1 MTRHKPI
8 SVATTA
14 FCTFLVG
21 ASLALAA
28 GKDPPDPNG
37 GTGTRSVTT
46 PLNGGNALAGA
57 VADPNGGIGAQI
69 GTGNSR
75 RTPGTQQPG
84 PPPGPDPF
92 AQLVARLAQQACS
105 GGRDTIIFEM
115 PVGASNG
122 FTCVAPTGSS
132 TPDSLA
138 GFALAAES
146 SIPWPRI
153 AIGANPNDP
162 ATVAVPTYY
171 WVSGYDGSA
180 RSVGISATVQ
190 EGERC
195 TPTFETNP
203 DGTRTETGQDCVPN
217 MVTYGVVVTARPT
230 TYSWNF
236 GDNQKNPTKD
246 GQQSVVTKP
255 GPEGLGMP
263 YQAPNWSSPI
273 MHLFNVSSYQLE
285 AEGGF
290 PITLTVTYQVNWE
303 AGASATGER
312 QSGSLGS
319 LQQTVARPQRVQEI
333 QVLRGASAVRCQ
345 EQGRC

>member
-1 MTRHKPI
+1 
-8 SVATTA
+8 V
-14 FCTFLVG
+14 
-21 ASLALAA
+21 
-28 GKDPPDPNG
+28 
-37 GTGTRSVTT
+37 
-46 PLNGGNALAGA
+46 
-57 VADPNGGIGAQI
+57 
-69 GTGNSR
+69 
-75 RTPGTQQPG
+75 PG
-84 PPPGPDPF
+84 PNPF

-105 GGRDTIIFEM
+105 AGRDTIIFEM

-122 FTCVAPTGSS
+122 FICIAPTGSS

-273 MHLFNVSSYQLE
+273 MHLFNVSSYQQE
-285 AEGGF
+285 ADGGF
-290 PITLTVTYQVNWE
+290 PITLSITYQVDWQ
-303 AGASATGER
+303 AGASAAGER

>member
-1 MTRHKPI
+1 MTRHKRTR
-8 SVATTA
+8 VAVAVVFSAALTA
-14 FCTFLVG
+14 GLV
-21 ASLALAA
+21 LAD
-28 GKDPPDPNG
+28 GGDPTDPNG
-37 GTGTRSVTT
+37 GHRSVTT
-46 PLNGGNALAGA
+46 PLNGGNASAGA
-57 VADPNGGIGAQI
+57 FADPNGGIGAQI

-75 RTPGTQQPG
+75 RTPGAQQG
-84 PPPGPDPF
+84 PAPGPDPF

-105 GGRDTIIFEM
+105 AGRDTIIFEM

-171 WVSGYDGSA
+171 WVSGYNGSA

-203 DGTRTETGQDCVPN
+203 DETRTQTGQDCVPN
-217 MVTYGVVVTARPT
+217 MVTYGMVVTARPT
-230 TYSWNF
+230 TYTWNF
-236 GDNQKNPTKD
+236 GDNQKNPNKD

-290 PITLTVTYQVNWE
+290 PITLTVTYQVDWE

>member
-1 MTRHKPI
+1 
-8 SVATTA
+8 
-14 FCTFLVG
+14 
-21 ASLALAA
+21 
-28 GKDPPDPNG
+28 
-37 GTGTRSVTT
+37 
-46 PLNGGNALAGA
+46 
-57 VADPNGGIGAQI
+57 
-69 GTGNSR
+69 
-75 RTPGTQQPG
+75 
-84 PPPGPDPF
+84 
-92 AQLVARLAQQACS
+92 
-105 GGRDTIIFEM
+105 M

-122 FTCVAPTGSS
+122 FTCVAPTGTS

-203 DGTRTETGQDCVPN
+203 DETRTQTGQDCVPN

-263 YQAPNWSSPI
+263 YQAPNWYSPI

-290 PITLTVTYQVNWE
+290 PITLTVTYQVDWE

>member
-1 MTRHKPI
+1 MTRNKLI
-8 SVATTA
+8 GLLVAVTCSILLSVGP
-14 FCTFLVG
+14 V
-21 ASLALAA
+21 LAEPN
-28 GKDPPDPNG
+28 GPTDPNKG
-37 GTGTRSVTT
+37 VRSVTT
-46 PLNGGNALAGA
+46 PLNGGNATAGA
-57 VADPNGGIGAQI
+57 IADPNGGIGAQI

-84 PPPGPDPF
+84 PDPF

-105 GGRDTIIFEM
+105 AGRDTIIFEM

-171 WVSGYDGSA
+171 WVSGYNGSA

-203 DGTRTETGQDCVPN
+203 DETRTETGQDCVPN

-263 YQAPNWSSPI
+263 YQAPNWYSPI
-273 MHLFNVSSYQLE
+273 MHLFNVSSSQLE

-290 PITLTVTYQVNWE
+290 PITLTVTYQVDWE

>member
-1 MTRHKPI
+1 MEATLLTR
-8 SVATTA
+8 T
-14 FCTFLVG
+14 VG
-21 ASLALAA
+21 R
-28 GKDPPDPNG
+28 
-37 GTGTRSVTT
+37 TRSVTT
-46 PLNGGNALAGA
+46 PLNGGNASAGA
-57 VADPNGGIGAQI
+57 FADPNGGIGAQI

-75 RTPGTQQPG
+75 RTPGTQQQGPVPG
-84 PPPGPDPF
+84 PVPVR
-92 AQLVARLAQQACS
+92 AARRAPCTAGVF

-171 WVSGYDGSA
+171 WVSGYNGSP

-217 MVTYGVVVTARPT
+217 MVTYGMVVTARPT
-230 TYSWNF
+230 TYTWNF
-236 GDNQKNPTKD
+236 GDNQKNPNKD

-290 PITLTVTYQVNWE
+290 PITLTVTYQVDWE
-303 AGASATGER
+303 AARRRLVSVSRGRSALFSRRSPVRSEFKRSRSCAAHPPFGVRSRDGARGCI
-312 QSGSLGS
+312 LGREAS
-319 LQQTVARPQRVQEI
+319 WRAA
-333 QVLRGASAVRCQ
+333 LRGQRLDRP
-345 EQGRC
+345 GG

>member
-1 MTRHKPI
+1 MTRNKLI
-8 SVATTA
+8 GLVVAVTCSILLSVGP
-14 FCTFLVG
+14 V
-21 ASLALAA
+21 LAEPN
-28 GKDPPDPNG
+28 GPTDPNKG
-37 GTGTRSVTT
+37 VRSVTT
-46 PLNGGNALAGA
+46 PLNGGNATAGA
-57 VADPNGGIGAQI
+57 IADPNGGIGAQI

-84 PPPGPDPF
+84 PDPF

-105 GGRDTIIFEM
+105 AGRDTIIFEM

-171 WVSGYDGSA
+171 WVSGYNGSA

-203 DGTRTETGQDCVPN
+203 DETRTQTGQDCVPN
-217 MVTYGVVVTARPT
+217 MVTYGMVVTARPT
-230 TYSWNF
+230 TYTWNF
-236 GDNQKNPTKD
+236 GDNQKNPNKD

-290 PITLTVTYQVNWE
+290 PITLTVTYQVDWE

>member
-1 MTRHKPI
+1 MTRNKLI
-8 SVATTA
+8 GLLVAVTCSILLSVGP
-14 FCTFLVG
+14 V
-21 ASLALAA
+21 LAEPN
-28 GKDPPDPNG
+28 GPTDPNKG
-37 GTGTRSVTT
+37 VRSVTT
-46 PLNGGNALAGA
+46 PLNGGNATAGA
-57 VADPNGGIGAQI
+57 IADPNGGIGAQI

-84 PPPGPDPF
+84 PDPF

-105 GGRDTIIFEM
+105 AARDTIIFEM

-171 WVSGYDGSA
+171 WVSGYNGSA

-203 DGTRTETGQDCVPN
+203 DETRTQTGQDCVPN
-217 MVTYGVVVTARPT
+217 MVTYGMVVTARPT
-230 TYSWNF
+230 TYTWNF
-236 GDNQKNPTKD
+236 GDNQKNPNKD

-290 PITLTVTYQVNWE
+290 PITLTVTYQVDWE